1 MKKFACLF
9 GKIVFL
15 EIRARCGERRMRDL
29 PRVSAPFMLRVLL

>member
-1 MKKFACLF
+1 MKKFASLF

-15 EIRARCGERRMRDL
+15 EIREPRGERRRRDL